1 MYRLTTC
8 FKEMTTDMNHKPYL
22 AHFVLQ
28 TRQITQM
35 RDWYGIVLDAH
46 TVYEGHDLCFMTFD
60 EEHHRI
66 AFVQPPVELEKRNPR
81 ACGLHHTAYTFG
93 HLDALLARYVAL
105 KEHGIEPV
113 APVQHGV
120 TTSLYYQDPDGNYVE
135 LQVDNFPNPDAT
147 TAYMEG
153 PEYDADPVGVGFSP
167 ELMVEERRRGT
178 PAETLQ
184 ARAWALRT
192 TPDAPSPV
200 EALSS

>member
-1 MYRLTTC
+1 M
-8 FKEMTTDMNHKPYL
+8 
-22 AHFVLQ
+22 HFWRA
-28 TRQITQM
+28 TSPSRST
-35 RDWYGIVLDAH
+35 GS
-46 TVYEGHDLCFMTFD
+46 
-60 EEHHRI
+60 
-66 AFVQPPVELEKRNPR
+66 NP
-81 ACGLHHTAYTFG
+81 
-93 HLDALLARYVAL
+93 
-105 KEHGIEPV
+105 
-113 APVQHGV
+113 
-120 TTSLYYQDPDGNYVE
+120 SLYYQDPDGNYVE

-167 ELMVEERRRGT
+167 ERMVEERRRGT